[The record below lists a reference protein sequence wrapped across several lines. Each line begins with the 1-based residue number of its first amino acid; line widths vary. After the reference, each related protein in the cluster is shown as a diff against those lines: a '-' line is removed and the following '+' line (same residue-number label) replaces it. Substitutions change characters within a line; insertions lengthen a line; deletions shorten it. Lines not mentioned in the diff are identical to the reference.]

1 MKTYA
6 FRLKTGQLLREEI
19 DKAVSRHNI
28 KAGVVLACVGHLTK
42 AVLRM
47 ADDRIVKTL
56 EGKFEIVSLTG
67 TVESG
72 NSHIHISI
80 SDEDGKTWGGHLKMG
95 SVVGITAE
103 IVIAELPELSFR
115 REYDDTTGFEELVV
129 G

>member
-28 KAGVVLACVGHLTK
+28 KAGVVLACVCHLTK

>member
-1 MKTYA
+1 M
-6 FRLKTGQLLREEI
+6 
-19 DKAVSRHNI
+19 
-28 KAGVVLACVGHLTK
+28 VLACVGHLTK